1 MIFESFLEMQGLD
14 MQIER
19 DGEIIATVP
28 GLPNRE
34 TATNRQYV
42 GFRPKTDIKIDDVII
57 TPANERLYVTETQA
71 SFFQK
76 QQEEIKAFYMTEV
89 EKKRKETEQR
99 QSNIYNKR
107 QSNIYNIG
115 TAYGSVIGTANTATI
130 NYQTNF
136 QELRERA
143 EAENAPDKE
152 QVQKLVDLVE
162 MIVNEQIPPQ
172 KGLLSKFSETMER
185 HSWVTSA
192 IASALV
198 SWLTQLP
205 H

>member
-89 EKKRKETEQR
+89 EKKRKETER
-99 QSNIYNKR
+99 SRGYL
-107 QSNIYNIG
+107 
-115 TAYGSVIGTANTATI
+115 
-130 NYQTNF
+130 
-136 QELRERA
+136 E
-143 EAENAPDKE
+143 
-152 QVQKLVDLVE
+152 
-162 MIVNEQIPPQ
+162 
-172 KGLLSKFSETMER
+172 GLS
-185 HSWVTSA
+185 
-192 IASALV
+192 
-198 SWLTQLP
+198 
-205 H
+205 

>member
-1 MIFESFLEMQGLD
+1 
-14 MQIER
+14 
-19 DGEIIATVP
+19 
-28 GLPNRE
+28 
-34 TATNRQYV
+34 
-42 GFRPKTDIKIDDVII
+42 
-57 TPANERLYVTETQA
+57 
-71 SFFQK
+71 
-76 QQEEIKAFYMTEV
+76 MTEV
-89 EKKRKETEQR
+89 EKKRKETEQ
-99 QSNIYNKR
+99 R

-172 KGLLSKFSETMER
+172 KGLLYKFR
-185 HSWVTSA
+185 KRWNGIHGLQVR
-192 IASALV
+192 
-198 SWLTQLP
+198 LP
-205 H
+205 LRLYRG